1 MNVSERYSSV
11 STSAGWPDIVSW
23 TKAVATK
30 RLGTLVSNRGHAAPH
45 RSTLEG
51 PVRLDSLG
59 LTSISSPRVEC
70 EFTGGRDGRRTE
82 PKTIWHDSRSMDH
95 ADRSQGVRT
104 SVFQRKGFVGPSR
117 YGAQGHASAGDAD
130 WLYRSGCICQ
140 GRSPLQRRRIRPTGS
155 TIFQPFLVTNTL
167 RLIMTISFRTQ

>member
-70 EFTGGRDGRRTE
+70 EFTGGREGRGTD
-82 PKTIWHDSRSMDH
+82 PKTSWHDSRSMDR
-95 ADRSQGVRT
+95 ADCSQSQDIRVSKERICWPISLWRART
-104 SVFQRKGFVGPSR
+104 RKCR
-117 YGAQGHASAGDAD
+117 
-130 WLYRSGCICQ
+130 
-140 GRSPLQRRRIRPTGS
+140 
-155 TIFQPFLVTNTL
+155 
-167 RLIMTISFRTQ
+167 